1 MSRDENGIIVYFNP
15 SQVPGSSFF
24 MFGEHSGHGSLI
36 ERRRQY
42 GWFKSNIIQSVAPD
56 IGSFE
61 ERYGLT
67 GAGACPYMSN
77 FNISLDTEDMK
88 VAKKVLDRI
97 RSKSGGFPGVSAM
110 AFHHTSGIEIACN
123 VDMFR

>member
-1 MSRDENGIIVYFNP
+1 
-15 SQVPGSSFF
+15 
-24 MFGEHSGHGSLI
+24 MFGEDSGQGTLI

-42 GWFKSNIIQSVAPD
+42 GWFKSNIIQGVEPD
-56 IGSFE
+56 IGSFK

-88 VAKKVLDRI
+88 VAKKVLERI